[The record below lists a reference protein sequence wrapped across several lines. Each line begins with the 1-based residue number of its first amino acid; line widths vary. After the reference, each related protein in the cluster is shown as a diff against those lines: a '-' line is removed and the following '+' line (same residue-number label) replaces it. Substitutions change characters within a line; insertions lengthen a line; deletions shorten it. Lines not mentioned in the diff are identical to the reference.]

1 MLLTYSHLHEAEESK
16 EETNRSE
23 ICLKDTPVRN
33 PKTLKMFHRTGT
45 SDAWQCFTAA
55 DQRLS
60 IFEKSKSMFSGTLNE
75 CI

>member
-1 MLLTYSHLHEAEESK
+1 MLLTYSHLHEAEENK

-23 ICLKDTPVRN
+23 ISLKDTPVRN

-60 IFEKSKSMFSGTLNE
+60 IFEKIEIDVFRNSQ
-75 CI
+75 